1 MKKFVVAGL
10 VMALSLA
17 PALAMAQTGG
27 GTSGGSTS
35 GSGTSGSPS
44 GSSPS
49 GTGKS
54 TPSTTSPGTPRTGP
68 SNTPGMPAPGGS
80 STNPS
85 VERSTNKAD
94 CESAG
99 GKWQAAQMK
108 CQVGG

>member
-27 GTSGGSTS
+27 AGTS
-35 GSGTSGSPS
+35 GSGASGSPS

-49 GTGKS
+49 GTGKGA
-54 TPSTTSPGTPRTGP
+54 PSTSPGTPSTAP
-68 SNTPGMPAPGGS
+68 SNTPGTPAPGGS

-85 VERSTNKAD
+85 VERSTDKAD
-94 CESAG
+94 CERAG
-99 GKWQAAQMK
+99 GKWQTTQMK